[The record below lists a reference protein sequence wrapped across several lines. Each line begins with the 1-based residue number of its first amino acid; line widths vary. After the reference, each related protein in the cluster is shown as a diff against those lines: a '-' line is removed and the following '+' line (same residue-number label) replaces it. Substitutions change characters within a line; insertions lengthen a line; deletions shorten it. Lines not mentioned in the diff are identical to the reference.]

1 MRENTRTKARYSAD
15 FETVTW
21 LENKTEIWSWAV
33 CEIGNENNTC
43 WGTDMESFIDWCKHT
58 NNGIV
63 YFHNL
68 KFDGEFILYYLLT
81 HGFRC
86 NNGSKGNESNTF
98 KTLISDMGVFFEIKI
113 YFTKSKYIT
122 IYDSFKLIPTKV
134 EKIPKGFGLDIKK
147 LELDYDKVRE
157 PGYIP
162 TVDELDYILN
172 DVKIPAMAL
181 SKLFEINLTKMT
193 LAGNAMTQY
202 KEGIGRRTFEHFYP
216 VLKYEI
222 DQEIRRAYRGG
233 FTYLNPIYVN
243 KRVGGG
249 CVLDVNS
256 LYPSVLYK
264 NKLPICTP
272 KFFNGKYTPDPI
284 YDLYVQT
291 ISCMF
296 ELKPGKI
303 PTIQIKDDPRFRP
316 TDYLENSNGCTVVL
330 TLTNID
336 LKLFFENYKVEGLRY
351 LNGFKF
357 RSIEGLFQKY
367 IDKWMGLKTESKKN
381 DNKAFYTISKLM
393 LNSLY
398 GKFGLNPKCVSKTP
412 YLDEGIVKYKNDE
425 EEIRDGI
432 YIPMAVFVTAYA
444 REKTIRTSQAI
455 RDYSLK
461 KYGVDKYL
469 YSDTDSCHTTL
480 TGEELSTICDI
491 DDYRLGAWKKENEF
505 RRAKFVRAKT
515 YVEEIW
521 NDDKTEYYLKITC
534 AGLPENCYNQVTFDN
549 FEDGLRV
556 TGKLVY
562 KHVIGGVKLV
572 ESPFTINESNI
583 IARFRW

>member
-1 MRENTRTKARYSAD
+1 VKERNIKRRYSAD

-21 LENKTEIWSWAV
+21 KEGETSVWCWAV
-33 CEIGNENNTC
+33 CEIGDVNNTS
-43 WGTDMESFIDWCKHT
+43 WGTDIESFMTWCK
-58 NNGIV
+58 NADNGIV

-68 KFDGEFILYYLLT
+68 KFDGEFILHYLLT
-81 HGFRC
+81 HDFRC
-86 NNGSKGNESNTF
+86 NNGNTGNPGKTF

-113 YFTKSKYIT
+113 YFTKSKHIT

-134 EKIPKGFGLDIKK
+134 EKIPEGFGLSIQK
-147 LELDYDKVRE
+147 LDLDYDKERE

-162 TVDELDYILN
+162 NDDELAYILN
-172 DVKIPAMAL
+172 DVKIPALAL
-181 SKLFEINLTKMT
+181 EKLFEIKLTKMT
-193 LAGNAMTQY
+193 LAGNAMTHY
-202 KEGIGRRTFEHFYP
+202 REGIGRRTFEHFYP
-216 VLKYEI
+216 VLKFEI

-233 FTYLNPIYVN
+233 FTYLNPIYAN
-243 KRVGGG
+243 KRVNSG

-256 LYPSVLYK
+256 LYPSVLYDK
-264 NKLPICTP
+264 KLPICTP
-272 KFFNGKYTPDPI
+272 KFFNGKYEPDPI

-291 ISCMF
+291 ITCMF

-316 TDYLENSNGCTVVL
+316 TDYLTSSNGHTVCL

-336 LKLFFENYKVEGLRY
+336 LKLFFENYDVEGLRY

-357 RSIEGLFQKY
+357 RSISGLFEKY
-367 IDKWMGLKTESKKN
+367 IDKWMGLKIESKKN
-381 DNKAFYTISKLM
+381 NNKAYYTIAKLM

-398 GKFGLNPKCVSKTP
+398 GKFGLNPKCRSKSP
-412 YLDEGIVKYKNDE
+412 YLHDGIVKYKLDD

-432 YIPMAVFVTAYA
+432 YIPMAVFVTSYA

-455 RDYSLK
+455 RDYSLE
-461 KYGVDKYL
+461 KYGEDKYL

-505 RRAKFVRAKT
+505 RRAKFIRAKT

-521 NDDKTEYYLKITC
+521 DDDHIKYELKITC

-549 FEDGLRV
+549 FEDGLQV
-556 TGKLVY
+556 TGKLTY

-572 ESPFTINESNI
+572 ETPWSIKKGNL
-583 IARFRW
+583 IARFKW